1 MILKGSQ
8 RSGAKQL
15 GQHLLNTQDNE
26 HVEVHEVSGFAADDL
41 MGAMREAYAVSL
53 GTKCRQHLFSVSLS
67 PPPSAP
73 VRTDVFENA
82 CRMIEERMGLTGQPR
97 VIVFHEKEGRRHAHA
112 VWSRIDP
119 QTMTARP
126 MSFFKMK
133 LRAISRDLF
142 LENGWSMPEGLRD
155 YRLRDPRNMSLAE
168 WQQSKRGDLDPR
180 EVKAAIRES
189 WTQSDN
195 GASFARALE
204 ERGMYLARG
213 ERNNHVAVTVDGRVF
228 AIPRVTGER
237 TKAVRARLG
246 DPAQLKDVPATIR
259 QIGETVAP
267 RLSRYISEAKRI
279 AHNAMKPLN
288 ERKTTMK
295 QNHSTA
301 RDHLAE
307 KHRERGI
314 AEQRARSE
322 RVRKGV
328 AGVWDILTGRYFR
341 TRKQNEMEA
350 HFCGQRDRTE
360 RHDLIAAQMKERQ
373 SLQHDIEKVRE
384 RHASQVLGLYRDMT
398 RYRAMTRGDYI
409 AREGAERGRG
419 DRQVSRGPELG

>member
-1 MILKGSQ
+1 
-8 RSGAKQL
+8 
-15 GQHLLNTQDNE
+15 
-26 HVEVHEVSGFAADDL
+26 
-41 MGAMREAYAVSL
+41 
-53 GTKCRQHLFSVSLS
+53 
-67 PPPSAP
+67 
-73 VRTDVFENA
+73 
-82 CRMIEERMGLTGQPR
+82 
-97 VIVFHEKEGRRHAHA
+97 
-112 VWSRIDP
+112 
-119 QTMTARP
+119 
-126 MSFFKMK
+126 
-133 LRAISRDLF
+133 
-142 LENGWSMPEGLRD
+142 
-155 YRLRDPRNMSLAE
+155 
-168 WQQSKRGDLDPR
+168 
-180 EVKAAIRES
+180 
-189 WTQSDN
+189 
-195 GASFARALE
+195 
-204 ERGMYLARG
+204 MYLARG

-228 AIPRVTGER
+228 VIPRVTGER

-314 AEQRARSE
+314 AEQRVRSE

-350 HFCGQRDRTE
+350 HFCRQRDRAE

-373 SLQHDIEKVRE
+373 SLQRDIEKVRE

-419 DRQVSRGPELG
+419 ERQVSRGPELG